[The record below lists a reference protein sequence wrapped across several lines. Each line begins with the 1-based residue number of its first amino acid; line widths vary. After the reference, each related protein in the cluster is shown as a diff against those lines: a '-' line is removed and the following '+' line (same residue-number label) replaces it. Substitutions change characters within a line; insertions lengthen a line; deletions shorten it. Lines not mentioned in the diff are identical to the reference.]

1 MDSAHCATDPFRL
14 RPNQNDAEIQKLKA
28 EMSKMKEDYERKIQV
43 LTYEHQIKVVKF
55 EKALSEK
62 DNIIQTMKHERE
74 IEKLKMAQKEFETK
88 AKIEEKVEE
97 NDDKAKLMTLERYV
111 EGLKKEIA
119 KFERLDEKLTEMKN
133 KFTERENKDA
143 ELETKI
149 DYFDGKFNEMKSD
162 LKKVENKSLEFE
174 KEIKGNDGS
183 IEKRLA
189 ELEKVAAANDEK
201 KLVELETKQK
211 DIYEG
216 NDEKLT
222 EMYYDKGKYFF
233 VRKQMERQ
241 FGEILFASER
251 QKFNGWAKYVVAVDE
266 FCDDLWNKGKL
277 FLLHPIDRSKALQLP
292 HFSNPAPS
300 HDRWHNDSLDNSFY
314 HGFWNSVIIFGI
326 IKE

>member
-1 MDSAHCATDPFRL
+1 MDSAHCSTDPLRL
-14 RPNQNDAEIQKLKA
+14 KPNQNGDEILKLKA

-88 AKIEEKVEE
+88 PKIEKKVEE

-149 DYFDGKFNEMKSD
+149 DYFDGKFNE
-162 LKKVENKSLEFE
+162 
-174 KEIKGNDGS
+174 I
-183 IEKRLA
+183 KRLHSPFHTISYKIS
-189 ELEKVAAANDEK
+189 L
-201 KLVELETKQK
+201 
-211 DIYEG
+211 
-216 NDEKLT
+216 
-222 EMYYDKGKYFF
+222 
-233 VRKQMERQ
+233 
-241 FGEILFASER
+241 ILPS
-251 QKFNGWAKYVVAVDE
+251 
-266 FCDDLWNKGKL
+266 FC
-277 FLLHPIDRSKALQLP
+277 
-292 HFSNPAPS
+292 
-300 HDRWHNDSLDNSFY
+300 
-314 HGFWNSVIIFGI
+314 
-326 IKE
+326 